1 MEKEIEEV
9 LEKHRGLEYDSA
21 KNTLEGELFL
31 SSGDSYEVLINLNPY
46 PRFFPTVKETGGR
59 IPPKADRHTFT
70 DTGACCFTTSAKSQ
84 ILLRTKVASLLK
96 FIDEI
101 VIRYF
106 ENNSYYEIHGHYF
119 GEEYNHGIKGILE
132 GYQDIL
138 EVKDFKIVLWMLK
151 FRNAG
156 KKIGRN
162 DLCYCG
168 SGIKIKKCHLR
179 NYNEFRLIEKI
190 VLKEDFEKLISSYK
204 IET

>member
-1 MEKEIEEV
+1 MEKGIKEV
-9 LEKHRGLEYDSA
+9 LEKHQGLEYDSA

-59 IPPKADRHTFT
+59 IPPKADRHIYEQYGT
-70 DTGACCFTTSAKSQ
+70 CCFTTSAKSQ
-84 ILLRTKVASLLK
+84 ILLRTKITSLLK

-106 ENNSYYEIHGHYF
+106 ENNSYYEIHGRYF
-119 GEEYNHGIKGILE
+119 GEEYNHGMKGMLE

-138 EVKDFKIVLWMLK
+138 GVKDFKTILWMLDL
-151 FRNAG
+151 RNKG
-156 KKIGRN
+156 RKIGRN
-162 DLCYCG
+162 NLCYCG
-168 SGIKIKKCHLR
+168 SGLKIKKCHLK

-190 VLKEDFEKLISSYK
+190 VLKENFVKLNSSYRK
-204 IET
+204 

>member
-1 MEKEIEEV
+1 MEKGIKEV
-9 LEKHRGLEYDSA
+9 LEKHQGLEYYSA

-59 IPPKADRHTFT
+59 IPPKADRHIYEQYGT
-70 DTGACCFTTSAKSQ
+70 CCFTTSAKSQ
-84 ILLRTKVASLLK
+84 ILLKTEISSLLK

-119 GEEYNHGIKGILE
+119 GEEYNHGIEGILE

-138 EVKDFKIVLWMLK
+138 EINDLKIVLWLIHQRIENQK
-151 FRNAG
+151 LRP
-156 KKIGRN
+156 N

-168 SGIKIKKCHLR
+168 SGIKIKKCHPK
-179 NYNEFRLIEKI
+179 NYGEFRLIEKMI
-190 VLKEDFEKLISSYK
+190 LKKDFEKLISSYK